1 MSAELIDEQTS
12 AEITAE
18 STSRFVRTN
27 THRIHY
33 NEAGNGHPVI
43 LLHGSGPGST
53 GWSNFRANIG
63 PLAES
68 FHVYA
73 VDMPGW
79 GDSTTQTAETGY
91 DHVAALIAFM
101 DALGIEKA
109 ALVGN
114 SMGGMTSIATAI
126 RHPERVSH
134 LISMGAPVPGQNTWA
149 ANGLSEGLK
158 VLFRTYREPTIEN
171 MTQVTEV
178 MAFDAASIGAD
189 LAALRLDAALAHP
202 EHLDSWNN
210 APGGSPLST
219 EYFTYGPRLAEITAP
234 TLAVHGRDDR
244 VVSYEHSLRLV
255 SAVANA
261 RLLLLNRCGH
271 WAQIEHATE
280 FNDVVHQFI
289 RNN

>member
-1 MSAELIDEQTS
+1 MSASLTAEQSAELTDESTGRFVQTS
-12 AEITAE
+12 
-18 STSRFVRTN
+18 

-33 NEAGNGHPVI
+33 NEAGSGHPVI

-53 GWSNFRANIG
+53 GWSNFRTNIAT
-63 PLAES
+63 LAQD

-79 GDSTTQTAETGY
+79 GQSDTQTPETGY

-101 DALGIEKA
+101 DALDIDKA

-114 SMGGMTSIATAI
+114 SMGGITSISTAI
-126 RHPERVSH
+126 LHPERVSH
-134 LISMGAPVPGQNTWA
+134 LISMGAPVPGQNTWG

-158 VLFRTYREPTIEN
+158 VLFRTYQNPTIEN
-171 MTQVTEV
+171 MKEVTEV
-178 MAFDAASIGAD
+178 MAFDPALTSGD

-210 APGGSPLST
+210 APGGNPLST

-234 TLAVHGRDDR
+234 TLALHGRDDR
-244 VVSYEHSLRLV
+244 VVSYEQSLRLV
-255 SAVANA
+255 SAVDNA
-261 RLLLLNRCGH
+261 RLLLINKCGH
-271 WAQIEHATE
+271 WAQIEHAVE
-280 FNDVVHQFI
+280 FNRVVRDFI
-289 RNN
+289 QNN

>member
-1 MSAELIDEQTS
+1 MSGQLTAEQSAELTD
-12 AEITAE
+12 E
-18 STSRFVRTN
+18 STGRFVQTT

-33 NEAGNGHPVI
+33 NEAGSGHPVI

-53 GWSNFRANIG
+53 GWSNFRTNVAT
-63 PLAES
+63 LAED

-79 GDSTTQTAETGY
+79 GQSDTQTAETGY

-101 DALGIEKA
+101 DALDIDKA

-114 SMGGMTSIATAI
+114 SMGGITSISTAI
-126 RHPERVSH
+126 LHPERVSH

-158 VLFRTYREPTIEN
+158 VLLRTYKDPTIEN
-171 MTQVTEV
+171 MKQVTEV
-178 MAFDAASIGAD
+178 MAFDPALTSGD

-210 APGGSPLST
+210 APGGNPLST

-234 TLAVHGRDDR
+234 TLALHGRDDR
-244 VVSYEHSLRLV
+244 VVSYEQSLRLV
-255 SAVANA
+255 SAVDNA
-261 RLLLLNRCGH
+261 RLLLINKCGH
-271 WAQIEHATE
+271 WAQIEHAVE
-280 FNDVVHQFI
+280 FNRVVRDFI
-289 RNN
+289 QNN

>member
-1 MSAELIDEQTS
+1 MSAQLTVEDSAEL
-12 AEITAE
+12 TAE
-18 STSRFVRTN
+18 STSRFVQTDV
-27 THRIHY
+27 HRIHY
-33 NEAGNGHPVI
+33 NEAGSGHPVI

-53 GWSNFRANIG
+53 GWSNFRTNIAT
-63 PLAES
+63 LAQD
-68 FHVYA
+68 FHVFA

-79 GDSTTQTAETGY
+79 GESTTQTPETGY

-101 DALGIEKA
+101 DALDIERA

-114 SMGGMTSIATAI
+114 SMGGITSISTAI
-126 RHPERVSH
+126 LHPERVSH

-158 VLFRTYREPTIEN
+158 ILFRTYKEPTIEN
-171 MTQVTEV
+171 MQQVTEV
-178 MAFDAASIGAD
+178 MAFDSEVTSGD

-210 APGGSPLST
+210 APGGSPLSV

-234 TLAVHGRDDR
+234 TLAIHGRDDR
-244 VVSYEHSLRLV
+244 VVSYEQSLRLV
-255 SAVANA
+255 SAVDDS

-271 WAQIEHATE
+271 WAQIEHADE
-280 FNDVVHQFI
+280 FNRVVREFI
-289 RNN
+289 QNN

>member
-1 MSAELIDEQTS
+1 MSAELAVEETN
-12 AEITAE
+12 ELTVE
-18 STSRFVRTN
+18 STSRFVQTA

-33 NEAGNGHPVI
+33 NEAGSGHAVI

-53 GWSNFRANIG
+53 GWSNFRTNIG
-63 PLAES
+63 PLAET

-79 GDSTTQTAETGY
+79 GESDTQTAETGY
-91 DHVAALIAFM
+91 DHVRALIAFM
-101 DALGIEKA
+101 DELGIERP

-126 RHPERVSH
+126 LHPDRVSH

-158 VLFRTYREPTIEN
+158 ILFRTYREPTIEN
-171 MTQVTEV
+171 MKQVTEV
-178 MAFDAASIGAD
+178 MTFDASTVGED
-189 LAALRLDAALAHP
+189 LAALRLDAALQHP
-202 EHLDSWNN
+202 EHLASWNE

-234 TLAVHGRDDR
+234 TLAIHGRDDR

-255 SAVANA
+255 SAVPDS

-271 WAQIEHATE
+271 WAQIEHAAE
-280 FNDVVHQFI
+280 FNRVVREFI
-289 RNN
+289 ENN

>member
-1 MSAELIDEQTS
+1 MSAPLTVEQSAEL
-12 AEITAE
+12 TAE
-18 STSRFVRTN
+18 STSRFVQTA

-33 NEAGNGHPVI
+33 NEAGSGHPVI

-53 GWSNFRANIG
+53 GWSNFRTNIAA
-63 PLAES
+63 LADD

-79 GDSTTQTAETGY
+79 GDSDTQTPETGY

-101 DALGIEKA
+101 DALDIDKA

-114 SMGGMTSIATAI
+114 SMGGITSISTAI
-126 RHPERVSH
+126 LHPERVSH

-149 ANGLSEGLK
+149 PNGLSEGLK
-158 VLFRTYREPTIEN
+158 VLFRTYRNPTIEN
-171 MTQVTEV
+171 MKEVTEV
-178 MAFDAASIGAD
+178 MAFDPAMTSDD

-202 EHLDSWNN
+202 EHLESWNN
-210 APGGSPLST
+210 APGGNPLST

-234 TLAVHGRDDR
+234 TLALHGRDDR

-255 SAVANA
+255 SAISNA
-261 RLLLLNRCGH
+261 RLLLINQCGH
-271 WAQIEHATE
+271 WAQIEHAVE
-280 FNDVVHQFI
+280 FNRVVRDFI
-289 RNN
+289 QNN

>member
-1 MSAELIDEQTS
+1 MSASLTAEQSAELTDESTGRFVQTS
-12 AEITAE
+12 
-18 STSRFVRTN
+18 

-33 NEAGNGHPVI
+33 NEAGSGHPVI

-53 GWSNFRANIG
+53 GWSNFRTNIAT
-63 PLAES
+63 LAQD

-79 GDSTTQTAETGY
+79 GQSDTQTPETGY

-101 DALGIEKA
+101 DALDIDKA

-114 SMGGMTSIATAI
+114 SMGGITSISTAI
-126 RHPERVSH
+126 LHPERVSH
-134 LISMGAPVPGQNTWA
+134 LISMGAPVPGQNTWG

-158 VLFRTYREPTIEN
+158 VLFRTYQNPTIEN
-171 MTQVTEV
+171 MKEVTEV
-178 MAFDAASIGAD
+178 MAFDPALTSGD

-210 APGGSPLST
+210 APGGNPLST

-234 TLAVHGRDDR
+234 TLALHGRDDR
-244 VVSYEHSLRLV
+244 VVSYEQSLRLV
-255 SAVANA
+255 SAVDNA
-261 RLLLLNRCGH
+261 RLLLINKCGH
-271 WAQIEHATE
+271 WAQIEHAVE
-280 FNDVVHQFI
+280 FNRVVRDFI
-289 RNN
+289 QYN

>member
-1 MSAELIDEQTS
+1 MSGQLSAEQSTELTD
-12 AEITAE
+12 E
-18 STSRFVRTN
+18 STGRFVQTT

-33 NEAGNGHPVI
+33 NEAGSGHPVI

-53 GWSNFRANIG
+53 GWSNFRTNVAT
-63 PLAES
+63 LAED

-79 GDSTTQTAETGY
+79 GQSDTQTAETGY
-91 DHVAALIAFM
+91 DHAAALIAFM
-101 DALGIEKA
+101 DALDIDKA

-114 SMGGMTSIATAI
+114 SMGGITSISTAI
-126 RHPERVSH
+126 LHPERVSH

-158 VLFRTYREPTIEN
+158 VLLRTYKDPTIEN
-171 MTQVTEV
+171 MKQVTEV
-178 MAFDAASIGAD
+178 MAFDPALTSGD

-210 APGGSPLST
+210 APGGNPLST

-234 TLAVHGRDDR
+234 TLALHGRDDR
-244 VVSYEHSLRLV
+244 VVSYEQSLRLV
-255 SAVANA
+255 SAVDNA
-261 RLLLLNRCGH
+261 RLLLINKCGH
-271 WAQIEHATE
+271 WAQIEHAVE
-280 FNDVVHQFI
+280 FNRVVRDFI
-289 RNN
+289 QNN

>member
-1 MSAELIDEQTS
+1 MSAELTVEQS
-12 AEITAE
+12 AELTAE
-18 STSRFVRTN
+18 STSRFVQTS

-33 NEAGNGHPVI
+33 NEAGAGHPVI

-53 GWSNFRANIG
+53 GWSNFRTNIEV
-63 PLAES
+63 LARD
-68 FHVYA
+68 FHVFA

-79 GDSTTQTAETGY
+79 GESDTQTPETGY

-101 DALGIEKA
+101 DALDIERA

-114 SMGGMTSIATAI
+114 SMGGITSISTAI
-126 RHPERVSH
+126 LHPERVSH

-158 VLFRTYREPTIEN
+158 ILFRTYKEPTIEN
-171 MTQVTEV
+171 MQQVTEV
-178 MAFDAASIGAD
+178 MAFDSEVTSGD

-210 APGGSPLST
+210 APGGSPLSV

-234 TLAVHGRDDR
+234 TLAIHGRDDR
-244 VVSYEHSLRLV
+244 VVSYEQSLRLV
-255 SAVANA
+255 SAVADS
-261 RLLLLNRCGH
+261 RLLLLNQCGH
-271 WAQIEHATE
+271 WAQIEHADE
-280 FNDVVHQFI
+280 FNRVVREFI
-289 RNN
+289 QNN

>member
-1 MSAELIDEQTS
+1 MSAQLTAEQSS

-18 STSRFVRTN
+18 GTSRFVQTA

-33 NEAGNGHPVI
+33 NEAGAGHPTI

-79 GDSTTQTAETGY
+79 GESDTQTEETGY

-101 DALGIEKA
+101 DELGIEKA

-114 SMGGMTSIATAI
+114 SMGGITSISTAI
-126 RHPERVSH
+126 KHPDRVSH

-158 VLFRTYREPTIEN
+158 ILFRTYQEPTIEN
-171 MTQVTEV
+171 MRQVTEI
-178 MAFDAASIGAD
+178 MTFDSSTVSDD

-202 EHLDSWNN
+202 EHLASWND
-210 APGGSPLST
+210 APGGSPLSV
-219 EYFTYGPRLAEITAP
+219 EYFGYGPRLAEISAP
-234 TLAVHGRDDR
+234 TLAIHGRDDR

-255 SAVANA
+255 SAVANS
-261 RLLLLNRCGH
+261 RLLLLNQCGH
-271 WAQIEHATE
+271 WAQIEHAPE
-280 FNDVVHQFI
+280 FNRVVREFI
-289 RNN
+289 ENN

>member
-1 MSAELIDEQTS
+1 MSAALTAEQTS

-18 STSRFVRTN
+18 SSSRFVQTSP
-27 THRIHY
+27 HRIHY
-33 NEAGNGHPVI
+33 NEAGSGHPVI

-53 GWSNFRANIG
+53 GWSNFRANIAA
-63 PLAES
+63 LAED

-79 GDSTTQTAETGY
+79 GESDTQTPETGY
-91 DHVAALIAFM
+91 DHVAALISFM
-101 DALGIEKA
+101 DELGIEKA

-114 SMGGMTSIATAI
+114 SMGGITSISTAI

-158 VLFRTYREPTIEN
+158 VLFRTYQDPTIEN
-171 MTQVTEV
+171 MEQVTEI
-178 MAFDAASIGAD
+178 MAFDSSAVSDD

-210 APGGSPLST
+210 APGGNPLST
-219 EYFTYGPRLAEITAP
+219 EYFTYGPRLAEITTP
-234 TLAVHGRDDR
+234 TLAIHGRDDR
-244 VVSYEHSLRLV
+244 VVSYEQSLRLV
-255 SAVANA
+255 SAVDNA
-261 RLLLLNRCGH
+261 RLLLLNQCGH
-271 WAQIEHATE
+271 WAQIEHAGE
-280 FNDVVHQFI
+280 FNRVVREFI
-289 RNN
+289 QNN

>member
-1 MSAELIDEQTS
+1 MSASLTAEQSAELTD
-12 AEITAE
+12 E
-18 STSRFVRTN
+18 STSQFVQTS

-33 NEAGNGHPVI
+33 NEAGSGHPVI

-53 GWSNFRANIG
+53 GWSNFRTNIAT
-63 PLAES
+63 LAQD

-79 GDSTTQTAETGY
+79 GQSDTQTPETGY

-101 DALGIEKA
+101 DALDIDKA

-114 SMGGMTSIATAI
+114 SMGGITSISTAI
-126 RHPERVSH
+126 LHPERVSH

-158 VLFRTYREPTIEN
+158 VLFRTYQNPTIEN
-171 MTQVTEV
+171 MKEVTEV
-178 MAFDAASIGAD
+178 MAFDPALTSGD

-210 APGGSPLST
+210 APGGNPLST
-219 EYFTYGPRLAEITAP
+219 EYFSYGPRLAEITAP
-234 TLAVHGRDDR
+234 TLALHGRDDR
-244 VVSYEHSLRLV
+244 VVSYEQSLRLV
-255 SAVANA
+255 SAVDNA
-261 RLLLLNRCGH
+261 RLLLINKCGH
-271 WAQIEHATE
+271 WAQIEHAVE
-280 FNDVVHQFI
+280 FNRVVRDFI
-289 RNN
+289 QNN

>member
-1 MSAELIDEQTS
+1 MSAQLTVERGAEL
-12 AEITAE
+12 TAE
-18 STSRFVRTN
+18 STSRFVQTA

-33 NEAGNGHPVI
+33 NEAGSGHPVI

-53 GWSNFRANIG
+53 GWSNFRTNIAT
-63 PLAES
+63 LAED

-79 GDSTTQTAETGY
+79 GESDTQTPETGY
-91 DHVAALIAFM
+91 DHVAALINFM
-101 DALGIEKA
+101 DALDIDKA

-114 SMGGMTSIATAI
+114 SMGGITSISTAI
-126 RHPERVSH
+126 LHPERVSH

-149 ANGLSEGLK
+149 AGGLSEGLK

-171 MTQVTEV
+171 MQQVTEV
-178 MAFDAASIGAD
+178 MAFDASATSGD

-210 APGGSPLST
+210 APGGTPLSA

-234 TLAVHGRDDR
+234 TLAIHGRDDR
-244 VVSYEHSLRLV
+244 VVSYEQSLRLV
-255 SAVANA
+255 SAIDDS

-271 WAQIEHATE
+271 WAQIEHAVE
-280 FNDVVHQFI
+280 FNRVVRDFI
-289 RNN
+289 QNN